1 MQIAVNEKGEVL
13 NYANIGSL
21 GNGFYVDSKNIP
33 SDFDEKF
40 EPKRFIYSNGKIK
53 ENANFKPN
61 NENNDELKD
70 EEPYKN
76 ENDVLKEMLASLQK
90 QTVKANMTS
99 MQLAQQNTSLTKQLT
114 ELSSEVK
121 KLKESGV

>member
-40 EPKRFIYSNGKIK
+40 EPKRFIYNNGKIK
-53 ENANFKPN
+53 ENADFKPN
-61 NENNDELKD
+61 NENHDELKD
-70 EEPYKN
+70 EELYKN